1 MGLGKNMVMVDSD
14 EVWSRYVEVFNTKLY
29 FVLTYASSLSSLIFC
44 VFCRLTRMH
53 VPTGTR

>member
-29 FVLTYASSLSSLIFC
+29 FVLTFACSLSSLMF
-44 VFCRLTRMH
+44 VYF
-53 VPTGTR
+53 VG